1 MFAVIHPGIF
11 SPSLLELGRNNLDT
25 FKRKGYCL
33 VWGIYHKCLS
43 EGTNLLWKLRG
54 LCCESALTWTNQEV
68 VTPVWSAFLS
78 QVWCLNFGRGVGY
91 LQAGDVNALCVPM
104 WLSPY
109 QGYWRWDQSRFSFP
123 SSSQLILLWPGLAA
137 LRTTEITTANI
148 RGNIFL
154 LWLLQHQCNYTES

>member
-1 MFAVIHPGIF
+1 MVVLLKDVYTLSFIFHRVVFAIIHPGIF

-43 EGTNLLWKLRG
+43 EGTNLLWMLRG

-78 QVWCLNFGRGVGY
+78 QVWSLNFGRGVGY
-91 LQAGDVNALCVPM
+91 LQAGDVNALRVPM
-104 WLSPY
+104 CLSPL
-109 QGYWRWDQSRFSFP
+109 SRLF
-123 SSSQLILLWPGLAA
+123 A
-137 LRTTEITTANI
+137 LRSKP
-148 RGNIFL
+148 FL
-154 LWLLQHQCNYTES
+154 LPLLLIAHPSLTWFGST